1 MFPCVKSWQQRYL
14 KRVLLT
20 FFRNLLFMVRVRT
33 IYLPFFLKGSIKLFV
48 WKQPYVVIPWK
59 CIPKKIK
66 ILKSIKR
73 LTDSQM
79 HRADK
84 HSQDSSIIWP
94 VWLNGWVFVY
104 QLSGCGFESSSSK
117 RVFEEFLFKIKM
129 WSVCLQLY

>member
-1 MFPCVKSWQQRYL
+1 M
-14 KRVLLT
+14 
-20 FFRNLLFMVRVRT
+20 
-33 IYLPFFLKGSIKLFV
+33 FV
-48 WKQPYVVIPWK
+48 WKQPYVVISWK

-129 WSVCLQLY
+129 WSVCLQLYQMRSPSQVFFKDFVQVFGYFYKIRMTFFYEIQFNGCVGAD